1 MGVRLPGRAGPG
13 KLAKM
18 SALAPPIAPV
28 DLLGVPVHP
37 LTLAEAVAHLAEAI
51 ARRRPT
57 TVVSLN
63 GALLMRVL
71 RDPQVRDAV
80 RGATLVIPDGIGVL
94 LAARIL
100 GVPVRRRVA
109 GVDLAET
116 LCAAVA
122 PRRGRVFLLGA
133 APGVADAAAAQL
145 QQRCPGLE
153 VAGTAH
159 GFFPPED
166 EPALL
171 ARIRRAAPDILL
183 VAFGAPRQEDWMRR
197 YGASLSVPVTMGV
210 GGTLDVLAGRT
221 GRAPRW
227 VQAAGLEWLYRMVRQ
242 PWRWSVV
249 KTIPPLF
256 LIALRERFRG
266 GRGGQARRGETPG
279 IEPGGRRNENRSE
292 HPADDISEKEVR
304 AATE

>member
-1 MGVRLPGRAGPG
+1 MAVRLPGRAGPG

-18 SALAPPIAPV
+18 PALAPPIAPV

-51 ARRRPT
+51 ARRRPAT
-57 TVVSLN
+57 LGSLH
-63 GALLMRVL
+63 GALLMRGL
-71 RDPQVRDAV
+71 RGPPGVPPGGRGVVR
-80 RGATLVIPDGIGVL
+80 
-94 LAARIL
+94 AARIR
-100 GVPVRRRVA
+100 GVPGRRRVA
-109 GVDLAET
+109 GVDLTET

-133 APGVADAAAAQL
+133 APGVADAAAAQFR
-145 QQRCPGLE
+145 QRCPGLE

-197 YGASLSVPVTMGV
+197 YGASLSVPVTLGV
-210 GGTLDVLAGRT
+210 
-221 GRAPRW
+221 
-227 VQAAGLEWLYRMVRQ
+227 
-242 PWRWSVV
+242 
-249 KTIPPLF
+249 
-256 LIALRERFRG
+256 
-266 GRGGQARRGETPG
+266 ARRLQASL
-279 IEPGGRRNENRSE
+279 R
-292 HPADDISEKEVR
+292 
-304 AATE
+304 

>member
-1 MGVRLPGRAGPG
+1 LPGRAGPG

-80 RGATLVIPDGIGVL
+80 RVATLVIPDGIGVL

-109 GVDLAET
+109 GVDLTET

-145 QQRCPGLE
+145 RQRCPGLE

-197 YGASLSVPVTMGV
+197 YGASLSVPVTMS
-210 GGTLDVLAGRT
+210 AGRST
-221 GRAPRW
+221 CLPGGRAARRAGCRPR
-227 VQAAGLEWLYRMVRQ
+227 A
-242 PWRWSVV
+242 WSGS
-249 KTIPPLF
+249 TGWF
-256 LIALRERFRG
+256 ASRG
-266 GRGGQARRGETPG
+266 GGVWSKPSRRSSSSRCGNGSAADEAARRGAARRQEQNRVDG
-279 IEPGGRRNENRSE
+279 EMRIEVSIRRK
-292 HPADDISEKEVR
+292 I
-304 AATE
+304 

>member
-109 GVDLAET
+109 GVDLTET

-133 APGVADAAAAQL
+133 APG
-145 QQRCPGLE
+145 

-227 VQAAGLEWLYRMVRQ
+227 GQAAGLEWLHRMVRE
-242 PWRWSVV
+242 PWRGRVV

-279 IEPGGRRNENRSE
+279 TEPGGRRNENRSE
-292 HPADDISEKEVR
+292 HPAEDISEQEGR
-304 AATE
+304 GGTEGWGWWRS

>member
-1 MGVRLPGRAGPG
+1 MAVRLPGRAGPG

-63 GALLMRVL
+63 GALLMRGL
-71 RDPQVRDAV
+71 RDPPGRDAGRGAPQVRDAV
-80 RGATLVIPDGIGVL
+80 RVATLVIPDGIGVL

-133 APGVADAAAAQL
+133 APGVAAAAAAQL
-145 QQRCPGLE
+145 RQRCPGLE
-153 VAGTAH
+153 VAGTAP

-210 GGTLDVLAGRT
+210 GGGGCTT
-221 GRAPRW
+221 PPRRSSSSRCGNGS
-227 VQAAGLEWLYRMVRQ
+227 AADE
-242 PWRWSVV
+242 
-249 KTIPPLF
+249 
-256 LIALRERFRG
+256 A
-266 GRGGQARRGETPG
+266 ARRGAA
-279 IEPGGRRNENRSE
+279 RRQEQNRV
-292 HPADDISEKEVR
+292 DGEVR
-304 AATE
+304 IEVSIRRKI

>member
-1 MGVRLPGRAGPG
+1 
-13 KLAKM
+13 
-18 SALAPPIAPV
+18 
-28 DLLGVPVHP
+28 
-37 LTLAEAVAHLAEAI
+37 
-51 ARRRPT
+51 
-57 TVVSLN
+57 
-63 GALLMRVL
+63 
-71 RDPQVRDAV
+71 
-80 RGATLVIPDGIGVL
+80 
-94 LAARIL
+94 
-100 GVPVRRRVA
+100 VA
-109 GVDLAET
+109 GVDLTET

-145 QQRCPGLE
+145 RQRCPGLE

-171 ARIRRAAPDILL
+171 ARIRQAAPDILL
-183 VAFGAPRQEDWMRR
+183 VAFGAPRQEDWMRQH
-197 YGASLSVPVTMGV
+197 APSLSVPVLVGV

-221 GRAPRW
+221 RRAPRW
-227 VQAAGLEWLYRMVRQ
+227 VQGAGLEWLYRMVRE

-256 LIALRERFRG
+256 LVALRERFRG
-266 GRGGQARRGETPG
+266 GRGGRARPG
-279 IEPGGRRNENRSE
+279 APPGREPGGRQNENRSA
-292 HPADDISEKEVR
+292 HPAEGMSEKEVR

>member
-80 RGATLVIPDGIGVL
+80 RVATLVIPDGIGVL

-116 LCAAVA
+116 LCAA
-122 PRRGRVFLLGA
+122 
-133 APGVADAAAAQL
+133 AAQL
-145 QQRCPGLE
+145 RQRCPGLE

-279 IEPGGRRNENRSE
+279 TEPGGRRNENRSE
-292 HPADDISEKEVR
+292 HPAEDISEQEVR